1 MDLTKE
7 FVLIEDIQGFW
18 YPKFM
23 KDMIRVQ
30 DPLFMQLNSEMHCIS
45 GKLTAVSQDLVF
57 FFNRGELAV
66 FANHYKGIAPAPN
79 AEFRCSYYLA
89 NDGNM
94 RPDLRFRLVWI
105 GPEPPKEGEQI
116 LLDYGY
122 ELEAE
127 VIDEKEEEKQQEE
140 ERVVLFGSR
149 HNPKEIDVVGN
160 YTSDDEQLQPKAA
173 KPKQPKQPKQPKK
186 RKTPPVKAKRL
197 TKFTKDNV
205 EKPDFPKLSV
215 KQLRDLRVNMVDRT
229 TIESS
234 SSESEEEESEHSSY
248 ADD

>member
-122 ELEAE
+122 ELQAE
-127 VIDEKEEEKQQEE
+127 FIDEKEEEKQQEE
-140 ERVVLFGSR
+140 ERLVLFGSR
-149 HNPKEIDVVGN
+149 HNPQEIDVVGN

-173 KPKQPKQPKQPKK
+173 KPKQPKQPTK

-205 EKPDFPKLSV
+205 EKPHFPKLSV

-229 TIESS
+229 TLESS
-234 SSESEEEESEHSSY
+234 SSESEESEHSSY

>member
-173 KPKQPKQPKQPKK
+173 KPKQPKQPKK

-197 TKFTKDNV
+197 IKFTKEDM
-205 EKPDFPKLSV
+205 EKPDFPKLTV